1 MTAPIPNLSGTG
13 FVPVEVIKAQLRPP
27 RHRVIS
33 DEGFRLFFPLA
44 ALHAA
49 LWPFLWVALQDYAL
63 LGATEIAPTVWHMHE
78 MLFGAFGA
86 ALIGFLTTAWPE
98 WTDTAPLRGRALWG
112 LAGLWCGARIIGL
125 FGADALTPL
134 AALCDL
140 GWIGALVVYGLRL
153 SLRQRTDT
161 LLAFLAWLS
170 AFAAFEA
177 VTRAQMTLGD
187 SFAATE
193 AVKTAGLVFLGLLG
207 LALSRITVPVTNL
220 VLDPSGTTSPY
231 RPHPGRLNLA
241 SGLVALVIAARI
253 AGVSEAVTGW
263 LLIAAGAAF
272 LDRLAEGFIGR
283 AALRA
288 EIVALMLPP
297 ALAGAGLIWLGAVGL
312 GADLSTAGG
321 WHLALMGGLGLAV
334 LAVMSISGLFH
345 TGHSLPLPGAVRVA
359 LTLLLASVALR
370 LAPEAELLDPF
381 LAHAAASIL
390 WAAGFAVWLWH
401 YLPLLANPETLGD
414 HDGG

>member
-1 MTAPIPNLSGTG
+1 MTPPIPNLSGTG
-13 FVPVEVIKAQLRPP
+13 FVPVEVIKAQMRPP

-44 ALHAA
+44 AFHAA

-63 LGATEIAPTVWHMHE
+63 LGATKIAPTVWHMHE

-112 LAGLWCGARIIGL
+112 LAGLWGGARIIGL
-125 FGADALTPL
+125 LGLDALTPF

-140 GWIGALVVYGLRL
+140 GWIAALVVYGLRL
-153 SLRQRTDT
+153 SWRARTDT

-207 LALSRITVPVTNL
+207 LALSRITVPVSNL
-220 VLDPSGTTSPY
+220 VLDPSGATSPY

-253 AGVSEAVTGW
+253 AGASEAVTGW
-263 LLIAAGAAF
+263 LMIAAGAAF

-288 EIVALMLPP
+288 EIVALMLPS

-345 TGHSLPLPGAVRVA
+345 TGHSLPLPGAVRGT
-359 LTLLLASVALR
+359 LTLLLASVVLR
-370 LAPEAELLDPF
+370 LAPETDLLDPF
-381 LAHAAASIL
+381 HAHLAASVI
-390 WAAGFAVWLWH
+390 WAAGFAVWLWR
-401 YLPLLANPETLGD
+401 YLPLLADPETLGD
-414 HDGG
+414 HDGC